1 MAARYPRTL
10 AIDENYV
17 YWGDAYLSSIAKG
30 YKNTGAYAGEVVAN
44 VFRATDIH
52 VFKNVTLFEG
62 E

>member
-1 MAARYPRTL
+1 M
-10 AIDENYV
+10 

-44 VFRATDIH
+44 VYRATDIH